1 MDWLGDTIINLWDF
15 TFSCWDWCMD
25 TIQTVLTQSPVSIG
39 GGTAWSAVS
48 SIYSGIL
55 GTGYA
60 LLTLFFFV
68 GIFKTVGSLT
78 DLKRPEVSVR
88 ALVRLVLCKLL
99 LDNGLNIVLY
109 FIRIGQGLV
118 SVVFG
123 SISME
128 STLPTLP
135 EAIETAIRGST
146 FLSKLVLLI
155 FTIAAMCVIAVMAL
169 TIIMSVY
176 GRFFKIYVTGALSP
190 LALSTFAGEPTAHMG
205 AHYLKAFAGACLEG
219 VVIAIACCLY
229 GAFVQVIPPIQ
240 VAEDMGVFVELSVYI
255 LTVVLHTVILSG
267 LIKSADWLMQKYLGL

>member
-1 MDWLGDTIINLWDF
+1 MRWSGWYSA
-15 TFSCWDWCMD
+15 SCFW
-25 TIQTVLTQSPVSIG
+25 TTAEYRPVLHPHRPG
-39 GGTAWSAVS
+39 PC
-48 SIYSGIL
+48 
-55 GTGYA
+55 
-60 LLTLFFFV
+60 
-68 GIFKTVGSLT
+68 
-78 DLKRPEVSVR
+78 KRCIWQ
-88 ALVRLVLCKLL
+88 L
-99 LDNGLNIVLY
+99 
-109 FIRIGQGLV
+109 
-118 SVVFG
+118 
-123 SISME
+123 SME

-146 FLSKLVLLI
+146 FPFKLVLLI

-240 VAEDMGVFVELSVYI
+240 VAEDMGVFCGTERLYPDGGPAYDDSFGTHQIGRLAHAEISRIV
-255 LTVVLHTVILSG
+255 G
-267 LIKSADWLMQKYLGL
+267 R